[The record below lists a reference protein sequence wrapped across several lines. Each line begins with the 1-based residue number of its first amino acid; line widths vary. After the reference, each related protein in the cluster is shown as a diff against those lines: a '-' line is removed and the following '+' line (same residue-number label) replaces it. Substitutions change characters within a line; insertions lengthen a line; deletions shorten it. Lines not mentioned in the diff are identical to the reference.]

1 MQNVQ
6 MYLWFYFRGIAG
18 SKVLSNFYLNVYYQ
32 ITDQKAIYLSTDP
45 QHKTINSSLL
55 QVTDI
60 LDFTFT
66 PLIALKGL
74 LMRLGYFVSNVLEH
88 RVSEISFWLDVIFLK
103 WEHFLKEID
112 CHFKRSVSGSCTLEI
127 ICL

>member
-1 MQNVQ
+1 
-6 MYLWFYFRGIAG
+6 MY
-18 SKVLSNFYLNVYYQ
+18 
-32 ITDQKAIYLSTDP
+32 ITRLLIKKLYISPQTP
-45 QHKTINSSLL
+45 QHKTLNSSLL

-103 WEHFLKEID
+103 
-112 CHFKRSVSGSCTLEI
+112 
-127 ICL
+127 